1 MDWDVFN
8 GDADGLCALHQLRL
22 AEPRASVLVTGVKRD
37 IGLLS
42 RVTAEPGDRVTVLDI
57 SVGANQEALAR
68 VLSNDANVFWF
79 DHHHGVPPSH
89 ARLAANIDTH
99 PDRCTSLIVNDYL
112 ERRFEPWALVAA
124 YGDNLVSVAQ
134 TLAIDAG
141 FDERQRNVLNEL
153 GVLIN
158 YNAYGDAVS
167 ELLIAPD
174 ALYERLKPHASPF
187 AFISAEPALLG
198 ALRDRF
204 HSDLAEA
211 EAHAKRVEAPGFTLS
226 YLPDTAWAKRVSG
239 VFANQLA
246 RRAPEQAHA
255 VLLERRDGSFKVGL
269 RAPLNNPCDADRV
282 CLRFPNGG
290 GRCGAAGVPRLPAEL
305 EATFVEALREVYP

>member
-22 AEPRASVLVTGVKRD
+22 AEPRTSTLVTGVKRD
-37 IGLLS
+37 VGLLS
-42 RVTAEPGDRVTVLDI
+42 RVTAQFGDRVTVLDI
-57 SVGANQEALAR
+57 SVGANQVALER
-68 VLSNDANVFWF
+68 LLDNDANVIWF
-79 DHHHGVPPSH
+79 DHHHGVPPTH
-89 ARLAANIDTH
+89 ARLTAYIETH

-112 ERRFEPWALVAA
+112 QRRFEPWALVAA
-124 YGDNLVSVAQ
+124 YGDNLVTVAQ
-134 TLAIDAG
+134 TLAIAMG
-141 FDERQRNVLNEL
+141 LGENERNALNEL

-158 YNAYGDAVS
+158 YNAYGEAID

-187 AFISAEPALLG
+187 AFISAEPALLR

-211 EAHAKRVEAPGFTLS
+211 EAHAKRVEAPGFTLT
-226 YLPDTAWAKRVSG
+226 YLPDTPWAKRVSG

-255 VLLERRDGSFKVGL
+255 VFLERSDGSFKVGL
-269 RAPLNNPCDADRV
+269 RGPLNNPRDADNV

-290 GRCGAAGVPRLPAEL
+290 GRCGAAGVPRLPAAL
-305 EATFVEALREVYP
+305 ETAFVEALREVYP